1 MASIHHSPPARS
13 NSLEDEKNENAGS
26 EMVETVSHVH
36 EGVEEGA
43 WASAK
48 KNPKVILY
56 STASCVSSMLWGFDI
71 GVNSISVALPAFKM
85 VFGYEYEGELLISA
99 TWNALW
105 TAMTSLGMLI
115 GSIICGWVS
124 DRGGRRLGFG
134 MGSVISLL
142 GVGLEYAAKEPGLL
156 LAGKI
161 INGLALGFFLTLG
174 STYASEIAPTA
185 LRPSLTAAVNLFINA
200 GQLMA
205 IGIGNTRFAIM
216 LPSSYKVIFAAQW
229 AFPCFIALLAMFMP
243 ESPWYLLRKGQIEQA
258 KKSLQ
263 RLHLK
268 ATDTTAI
275 LEEIQASIAAENA
288 IADIQKDTS
297 YWDCFRGTNWR
308 RTRISC
314 GMFAVQQFTG
324 IAFYAQ
330 ALYFLGISGLPT
342 ALTFQLALGGFGV
355 AMVGNIVSWFIMNY
369 IGRRPLLLT
378 GILLNGL
385 CLMSV
390 GVAGCFTTLAALYYI
405 GYVMNFAHIFYAPT
419 VGAVSWT
426 ISAEVSSTNVR
437 AKTQSLAIGTNAL
450 VSWAMNFIAPY
461 LINTDEANLGGKAAF
476 VWMALSFLS
485 LVWAWFE
492 VPELKDRT
500 FAELDEI
507 FAQITPTRKFKIVV
521 VDSNSSSKDVS
532 S

>member
-1 MASIHHSPPARS
+1 MASMDRSPS
-13 NSLEDEKNENAGS
+13 ICSKSLEYEETEKTDV
-26 EMVETVSHVH
+26 EMVETVSQTQQCA
-36 EGVEEGA
+36 EEGA

-56 STASCVSSMLWGFDI
+56 SVAACVSSMLWGFDI
-71 GVNSISVALPAFKM
+71 GVNSISTALPSFKM

-105 TAMTSLGMLI
+105 TAMTSLGMLV
-115 GSIICGWVS
+115 GSIICGWAS
-124 DRGGRRLGFG
+124 DRGGRRLGLTI
-134 MGSVISLL
+134 GSAISLL
-142 GVGLEYAAKEPGLL
+142 GVGLEYAASEPGML

-161 INGLALGFFLTLG
+161 INGVALGFFLTLG

-205 IGIGNTRFAIM
+205 IGIGNTRFTIM
-216 LPSSYKVIFAAQW
+216 TPDSYKVIFAAQW
-229 AFPCFIALLAMFMP
+229 AFPCFIALWAIFMP
-243 ESPWYLLRKGQIEQA
+243 ESPWYLLRKGKIEQA
-258 KKSLQ
+258 QASLR

-268 ATDTTAI
+268 ATDVTVI
-275 LEEIQASIAAENA
+275 LGEIQSSIAAENA
-288 IADIQKDTS
+288 ILDIQKDAS
-297 YWDCFRGTNWR
+297 YWDCLRGTNWR

-342 ALTFQLALGGFGV
+342 SLNFQLALGGFGV
-355 AMVGNIVSWFIMNY
+355 AMLGNIISWFIMNY

-378 GILLNGL
+378 GIAINGL

-390 GVAGCFTTLAALYYI
+390 GVAGCFTTMAALYYI
-405 GYVMNFAHIFYAPT
+405 GYVMNFAQIFYAPT
-419 VGAVSWT
+419 VGAVTWT
-426 ISAEVSSTNVR
+426 ISAEVSSSKLR
-437 AKTQSLAIGTNAL
+437 AKTQSLAIFTNAL

-461 LINTDEANLGGKAAF
+461 LINNDEANLGGKAAF
-476 VWMALSFLS
+476 VWVALCVVS

-492 VPELKDRT
+492 VPELKGRT
-500 FAELDEI
+500 FAELDDI
-507 FAQITPTRKFKIVV
+507 FSQMTSTRKFKNATA
-521 VDSNSSSKDVS
+521 DSSS
-532 S
+532 